1 MNILMN
7 RWFFLAALLVTIGL
21 PWCAQAQSN
30 KTITTAAYAK
40 ATFAGGCF
48 WCMEQPYDI
57 LPGVVSTT
65 SGYMGGKT
73 KNPTYEQVSMGGTG
87 HAEVVQVLYDPKK
100 VSYDKLLEVFWHNV
114 DPTQRDGQF
123 CDHGSQYRTAIFFH
137 DDAQKRAAE
146 ASKAVLLKNKSL
158 KGEIVT
164 EITSAT
170 AFYPAED
177 YHQDFYRKSPIR
189 YKFYREG
196 CGRDARLKDL
206 WGTAAH

>member
-7 RWFFLAALLVTIGL
+7 KWLFLGAFLGAMGL
-21 PWCAQAQSN
+21 PWCAQAQVKN
-30 KTITTAAYAK
+30 ADAPATHAK

-48 WCMEQPYDI
+48 WCMEPPYDK

-73 KNPTYEQVSMGGTG
+73 RNPTYEQVSSGGTG
-87 HAEVVQVLYDPKK
+87 HTEVVQVIYDPKK
-100 VSYDKLLEVFWHNV
+100 VSYDKLLEVYWHNV

-137 DDAQKRAAE
+137 DDEQKRAAE
-146 ASKAVLLKNKSL
+146 TSKAVLLKK
-158 KGEIVT
+158 KPFPGGIVT

-170 AFYPAED
+170 EFYPAED
-177 YHQDFYRKSPIR
+177 YHQDYYRKNPVR
-189 YKFYREG
+189 YKFYRSG
-196 CGRDARLKDL
+196 CGRDARLKEL
-206 WGTAAH
+206 WGKPAD